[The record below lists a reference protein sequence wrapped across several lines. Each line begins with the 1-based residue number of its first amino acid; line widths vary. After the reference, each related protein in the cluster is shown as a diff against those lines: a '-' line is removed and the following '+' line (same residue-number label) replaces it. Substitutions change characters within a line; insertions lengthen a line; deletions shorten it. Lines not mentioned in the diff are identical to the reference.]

1 MLSDRPAPGRA
12 RPARPRAQHHGH
24 ALMQLRAQFV
34 RLRRRDRPRSIRAS
48 LYQASNI
55 DSGGHLSAAE
65 TTQKSNLFS
74 QHRCGSQIGSHEAGR
89 ILWRATAKPL
99 SSHRIFLSTWPVRLP
114 LTPTNHSRMLPL
126 SAVVRPA
133 SPSRPNGCRRGFRE
147 LNTAGGGTTIFAA
160 RFSQPWLWRTRRSLI
175 AGLSLPGLWRARRSA
190 DASARGDS
198 GPARHHHGLATR
210 VLELAQTRLGLGGP
224 SLRLPPVPTRALD
237 SCSLEPTIRR
247 LGLGVRALAMKLA
260 TERSSC

>member
-1 MLSDRPAPGRA
+1 LEGNR
-12 RPARPRAQHHGH
+12 
-24 ALMQLRAQFV
+24 
-34 RLRRRDRPRSIRAS
+34 
-48 LYQASNI
+48 
-55 DSGGHLSAAE
+55 
-65 TTQKSNLFS
+65 K
-74 QHRCGSQIGSHEAGR
+74 
-89 ILWRATAKPL
+89 TAKL
-99 SSHRIFLSTWPVRLP
+99 TSHFSEHMAGAPAFNANKPFENAPAVRC
-114 LTPTNHSRMLPL
+114 S
-126 SAVVRPA
+126 RPA

-147 LNTAGGGTTIFAA
+147 LNTAGGGTTISAA